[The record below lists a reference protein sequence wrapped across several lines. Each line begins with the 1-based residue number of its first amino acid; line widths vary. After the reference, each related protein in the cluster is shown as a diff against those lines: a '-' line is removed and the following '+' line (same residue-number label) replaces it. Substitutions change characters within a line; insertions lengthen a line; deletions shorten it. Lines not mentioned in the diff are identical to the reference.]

1 MARIQAADYDTKRA
15 AITAHAA
22 HLFAARGF
30 GGASIAD
37 LAAAGGFSK
46 SLIYHYYAAKEDI
59 LYDVMRSHID
69 ALVAVKDRVAN
80 EGGSPETRLRRL
92 AHDLLD
98 HYVGAS
104 DSQKVLLYELNQ
116 LTPAQRSDIVAKQ
129 RDIVDF
135 TQSLF
140 AALDRRASNHGEL
153 RVKVMLFFGML
164 NWTHNWFRPDG
175 AIGRDRIA
183 DQAVNAM
190 LGDLGRRGD
199 SRLA

>member
-1 MARIQAADYDTKRA
+1 MARVQAADYDTKRA

-22 HLFAARGF
+22 RLFAARGF

-69 ALVAVKDRVAN
+69 ALVAVKDDVADQA
-80 EGGSPETRLRRL
+80 GSPEARLRRL

-116 LTPAQRSDIVAKQ
+116 LTPAQRDDIVAKQ

-140 AALDRRASNHGEL
+140 AAIDRGSHNHGEL
-153 RVKVMLFFGML
+153 RVKVMLFYGML
-164 NWTHNWFRPDG
+164 NWTHNWFRPNG
-175 AIGRDRIA
+175 AIDRDRIA
-183 DQAVNAM
+183 DQAVDAM
-190 LGDLGRRGD
+190 LGDLARCRD
-199 SRLA
+199 

>member
-1 MARIQAADYDTKRA
+1 MARVQAADYDAKRA

-22 HLFAARGF
+22 RLFAARGF
-30 GGASIAD
+30 GGASISR

-69 ALVAVKDRVAN
+69 VLVAVKNDVADQK
-80 EGGSPETRLRRL
+80 GSPEARLRRL
-92 AHDLLD
+92 AYDLLD

-104 DSQKVLLYELNQ
+104 DSQKVLLYELNH
-116 LTPAQRSDIVAKQ
+116 LTPAQRDDIVAKQ
-129 RDIVDF
+129 REIVDF

-140 AALDRRASNHGEL
+140 AAIDRGGHDHGAL

-164 NWTHNWFRPDG
+164 NWTHNWFRPSG
-175 AIGRDRIA
+175 AIDRDRIA
-183 DQAVNAM
+183 DKAVDAM
-190 LGDLGRRGD
+190 LGDLARGGD
-199 SRLA
+199 

>member
-1 MARIQAADYDTKRA
+1 MARIQAADYDAKRA

-69 ALVAVKDRVAN
+69 ALLAVKDAVAA
-80 EGGSPETRLRRL
+80 SADPPETRLRHL
-92 AHDLLD
+92 ARALLD

-116 LTPAQRSDIVAKQ
+116 LTRAQRDDIVAKQ
-129 RDIVDF
+129 REIVDF

-140 AALDRRASNHGEL
+140 TAIDRNASDRDAL
-153 RVKVMLFFGML
+153 RVKVMLFYGML

-175 AIGRDRIA
+175 PIGRDRIA
-183 DQAVNAM
+183 DQAVDAI
-190 LGDLGRRGD
+190 LGDLGHPGT
-199 SRLA
+199 